1 MSDYKAFLA
10 ILNNHISAMPDETMR
25 DAFAAL
31 LNEKAI
37 PEFEATNIVTAKPN
51 VEATC
56 QVVLTRGTHKG
67 EVCGAKKCAHKKK
80 ATNSDSESETESTKT
95 DVSKTES
102 KTETTKKETSTCQVL
117 LTRGARKGEV
127 CGAKKCAHT
136 KKASTT
142 NSDSE
147 SETETTKTDVSK
159 TESKTESS
167 TCQVVLTRG
176 THKGEV
182 CGAKKCTH
190 KKTSDAIP
198 KSNEKVTPEDDEDAC
213 CGQSDGK
220 CDFVI
225 VKGSRKGEVCGAK
238 VKSDSSRCS
247 THCNSKSAVS
257 KKDTVPLP
265 KEKTRDP
272 EMQKETKKETKKELA
287 KKADVILRVD
297 KRREPAL
304 IFHPQTGFVFKSRE
318 DIKTIIGCVKVAD
331 GGKSTSGPVSE
342 LTEADLRDIAN
353 MAEYMDGVKADNESV
368 SRILGGK
375 SVEDVLDQVNEDGD
389 DAENDDDLL
398 PN

>member
-117 LTRGARKGEV
+117 LTRGAR
-127 CGAKKCAHT
+127 
-136 KKASTT
+136 
-142 NSDSE
+142 
-147 SETETTKTDVSK
+147 
-159 TESKTESS
+159 
-167 TCQVVLTRG
+167 
-176 THKGEV
+176 KGEV